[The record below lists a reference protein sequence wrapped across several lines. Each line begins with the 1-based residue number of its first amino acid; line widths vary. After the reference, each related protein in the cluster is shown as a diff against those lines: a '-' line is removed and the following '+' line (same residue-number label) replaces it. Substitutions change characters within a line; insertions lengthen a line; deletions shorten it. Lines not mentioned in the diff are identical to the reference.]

1 MMRFS
6 ALLPDLARSASAV
19 PCVWFA
25 LAPSRDLKVETGGI
39 GGREPALLQRQFQ
52 PPLGRF

>member
-19 PCVWFA
+19 CCAWFA
-25 LAPSRDLKVETGGI
+25 LALSRDLKVETGGV
-39 GGREPALLQRQFQ
+39 GGREPALLRHQFQ
-52 PPLGRF
+52 PPLGCF